1 MADTYSVTV
10 CFSPA
15 PRRVLECALELPVGS
30 TLAHALSLACQS
42 PNWPSDWPLD
52 RCKALSAGL
61 WGRKAD
67 WHAVLREGD
76 RVELY
81 RPLRVDPKVAR
92 RERFNRQ
99 GARRAGLFAK
109 KRPGAAAG
117 Y

>member
-1 MADTYSVTV
+1 MVEVLAVNV

-15 PRRVLECALELPVGS
+15 PRVVFECTLSLPVGS
-30 TLAHALSLACQS
+30 TLAHAVSLARAQ
-42 PNWPSDWPLD
+42 SDWPEGWD
-52 RCKALSAGL
+52 EARCNSLTPGL
-61 WGRKAD
+61 WGRKAE
-67 WHAVLREGD
+67 WQTVLREGD